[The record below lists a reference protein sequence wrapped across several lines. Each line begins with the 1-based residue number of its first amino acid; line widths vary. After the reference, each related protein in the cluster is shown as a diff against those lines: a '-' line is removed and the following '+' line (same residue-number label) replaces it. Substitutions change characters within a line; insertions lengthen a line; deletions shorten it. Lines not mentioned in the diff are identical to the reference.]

1 MFGSSVSAYSYSVAG
16 RRWNRSCLY
25 AGYFTHLRASKQ
37 RSRQVRNAAE
47 EKRTLAPVL
56 GLLIH
61 CLFVA
66 SYPV

>member
-1 MFGSSVSAYSYSVAG
+1 MFGSNVSAYSYSVAG
-16 RRWNRSCLY
+16 RRWNRRCLY
-25 AGYFTHLRASKQ
+25 AGYSTHMKVSKQ
-37 RSRQVRNAAE
+37 RSRQVRNVAQ

-56 GLLIH
+56 GLLIR